1 MRSSNQCPTAV
12 AKASPNCELGP
23 NQTSTIVIS
32 VNNSNGC
39 VTLDGSM
46 SYDPDPGDTLTYIWM
61 ADLDGDGVKE
71 PIGSSAIVTNCFE
84 LGTYTVML
92 MVDDGHAHDGLC
104 STSAIASVTV
114 EVLSACE
121 AVELLI
127 DKVNNADLGRR
138 NKRPLIATLKA
149 ACASFDRGNCVSG
162 VNQLQAFQN
171 KVRAQIGRVNPAL
184 ADEIIAL
191 TQKVLDC
198 IDCEKG
204 NNGLGNGIDPQ
215 PPGNPPP
222 NDVPP
227 RL

>member
-1 MRSSNQCPTAV
+1 VAV
-12 AKASPNCELGP
+12 AKASPHCEIGP
-23 NQTSTIVIS
+23 NLTGIIVIS

-46 SYDPDPGDTLTYIWM
+46 SYDPDGDPLTYVWL
-61 ADLDGDGVKE
+61 ADLDGDGAKE
-71 PIGSSAIVTNCFE
+71 PFASGAIVTNCFD
-84 LGTYTVML
+84 LGTFEVCL
-92 MVDDGHAHDGLC
+92 VVDDGRCADTN
-104 STSAIASVTV
+104 SITV

-121 AVELLI
+121 AVERLI
-127 DKVNNADLGRR
+127 EKVNNADLGRR
-138 NKRPLIATLKA
+138 NKRPLIASLKA

-162 VNQLQAFQN
+162 VNQLQAFQH

-184 ADEIIAL
+184 ADELIAL

-204 NNGLGNGIDPQ
+204 NNGIGNGTDPQ

-222 NDVPP
+222 ND
-227 RL
+227 